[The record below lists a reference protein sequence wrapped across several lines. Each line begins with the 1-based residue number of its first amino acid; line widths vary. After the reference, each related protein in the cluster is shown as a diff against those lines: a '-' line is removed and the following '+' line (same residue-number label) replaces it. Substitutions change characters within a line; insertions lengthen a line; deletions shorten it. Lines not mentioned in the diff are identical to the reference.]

1 LRLMLCSKTA
11 SLFEKTGINRSVTY
25 RTLNGSR
32 RPSQKIVSALKLRSC
47 YFRTKQSNNV
57 FKVKYSL
64 HVLIALALIFAR
76 IFSVPSLS

>member
-1 LRLMLCSKTA
+1 MFS
-11 SLFEKTGINRSVTY
+11 
-25 RTLNGSR
+25 
-32 RPSQKIVSALKLRSC
+32 RSC

-76 IFSVPSLS
+76 TFSVPSLS